1 MDLYEKKKLKEMIDK
16 ANVISFDVFDTLL
29 FRKVNTP
36 ETIFDLIGN
45 HFDIYGFRKLRIDE
59 QNRAS
64 RIAYQKIKAPHADM
78 NEIYDALSE
87 HSEIDVDWQ
96 EVKAFEIQAEKD
108 ALTAN
113 REMLEIFRYAKN
125 QNKRVVATSDMYLL
139 AATLG
144 EILESCGYNGFD
156 HIYCS
161 ADEHKAKFSKDLFE
175 CVAEKENTAYE
186 NILHIGDSQSADVD
200 IPSSFGIKTFR
211 YHCDADMEKVK
222 DTACTDIDNGMY
234 KILFDKNKGFWYNL
248 GIEAGGPLYMGLY
261 NWLSKKY
268 PDKGQKIYFLSRD
281 GYNLCKLFRDMGY
294 TNVQYIYTSRRAL
307 LLAGIDEINDEAI
320 AELPPYTMGQS
331 VGDILDYLCIPR
343 DKITQLSKAGFE
355 SMDDIIRS
363 VDDKAAFKKL
373 YELEKE
379 IFLERCAKERR
390 NAEKYFREVGLADE
404 KEAVVFDCGWSGSSQ
419 VLLDRFLSCIG
430 SECKTF
436 FCYFGIRNTEKS
448 RKQLHKKHYDTYA
461 FDFYNNHSLQS
472 GVNEAVVLYELFF
485 SAPHESVYYYG
496 DNGVVFENGEGDKE
510 KSDILEGIID
520 YVKAAADF
528 VSKYNIEYAPE
539 DAIGHIQRLVHF
551 PNEEEA
557 EKIGDL
563 NNVDGFVRQ
572 SGVSKHIAYIT
583 EEQFENNP
591 ETEIYWLRGLL
602 KRNDISEPLKTKIA
616 AKHGIAYPEAA
627 PSEYHLEDPV
637 SLANYIRMLSNE
649 KHEESVQELNYK
661 TKFSVVIPVYNTV
674 TEQLTEA
681 IDSVLAQ
688 TYDNFELILVDDHSP
703 WQNVVPVLRS
713 YESDSR
719 VKVIYRT
726 ENGHISAATN
736 DGLAAAD
743 GEFAVFM
750 DCDDIIEP
758 TALYEMAKK
767 LNDDPHLD
775 FIYSDEDKIT
785 EDGKI
790 RHMPFFKP
798 EWSPDLFMSEMYTN
812 HLAVYRLSIVKK
824 IGGLRSAYNGSQDY
838 DMTLRFMEQS
848 DNSRVGHIPKVLYH
862 WRERKESV
870 AFSLGSKNYAAKA
883 GCRAKEDALRRR
895 GIKGHLEYVPDVGQ
909 YRTVYDVE
917 GEPVISI
924 IIPSK
929 DNPEILRQCI
939 DSIYGF
945 TRYRSFE
952 VIVVDNGSS
961 PENKEK
967 ISLFLGERNI
977 RYIYGIY
984 SFNFS
989 KMCNKGAAAAKGD
1002 FLLFLNDD
1010 IEIFQPQWL
1019 ERMLGAAQQK
1029 HTGAVGAKLL
1039 YPETTLIQ
1047 HAGVS
1052 NIKEGPSHNFLRC
1065 NDSFPYYFGFSNLD
1079 YNCIAVTAAC
1089 LMVKRSVFD
1098 GVNGF
1103 NEKFPVAYND
1113 VDLCFRIYEAGYYNV
1128 QRNDAIAYHHESYS
1142 RGIDEI
1148 NEEKLL
1154 RLSAEKCMLYKD
1166 HPALKGYDPFLN
1178 VNIHS
1183 IGTTFD
1189 PQNNFNKTEPYSL
1202 PEYSSEAV
1210 CNIDMLKADSNGIIV
1225 SGWGYLA
1232 EAPAEDTDIHIIFTD
1247 PYDRSL
1253 RADCIKTER
1262 RDVAAAFNNDSL
1274 CHCGFESILDTSA
1287 LRPDIF
1293 PYKVG
1298 VEIIGSS
1305 GKKAV
1310 KWTDRTTDMIFPK
1323 TVSKCSDHS
1332 YADKLSLIPC
1342 SENTVWSID
1351 INSVSNRMQTI
1362 QGFAFCEGNDHFRYK
1377 KQLILK
1383 DTRDRA
1389 FIFDTEPVKRLDVAA
1404 TFPEIH
1410 YLFSTGFRC
1419 TILRELLE
1427 KNNEYEVYIRLYNI
1441 ADTSDIRDIATG
1453 QKVLS

>member
-1 MDLYEKKKLKEMIDK
+1 MNSYEKTTLMKMIEE
-16 ANVISFDVFDTLL
+16 AEVVSFDVFDTLL

-36 ETIFDLIGN
+36 ETIFDLIGKTFN
-45 HFDIYGFRKLRIDE
+45 IHGFRKLRMTE

-64 RIAYQKIKAPHADM
+64 GIAFQKNKAPHSDM
-78 NEIYDALSE
+78 NEIYEVLSE

-96 EVKAFEIQAEKD
+96 EVKAFEIQVEKD

-113 REMLEIFRYAKN
+113 REMLEIFNFAKS

-144 EILESCGYNGFD
+144 EILENCGYTGFD
-156 HIYCS
+156 YIYCS
-161 ADEHKAKFSKDLFE
+161 ADERKAKFSRDLFE
-175 CVAEKENTAYE
+175 VVAQKENVPYE
-186 NILHIGDSQSADVD
+186 KILHIGDNQSADVD

-211 YHCDADMEKVK
+211 YCCESDMEKVR
-222 DTACTDIDNGMY
+222 DAACTEIDNGMY
-234 KILFDKNKGFWYNL
+234 KILCNNNKGFWYNL

-261 NWLSKKY
+261 RWLSEKIG
-268 PDKGQKIYFLSRD
+268 DKNKKIYFLSRD
-281 GYNLCKLFRDMGY
+281 GYNLCKLFKEMGY
-294 TNVQYIYTSRRAL
+294 PNVQYVYTSRRAL
-307 LLAGIDEINDEAI
+307 LLAGIDKLNDESI
-320 AELPPYTMGQS
+320 AELPPYTKGQT
-331 VGDILDYLCIPR
+331 VGEILDYLCISR
-343 DKITQLSKAGFE
+343 DKITRLSDAGFG
-355 SMDDIIRS
+355 SMDDVIRTA
-363 VDDKAAFKKL
+363 DDQASFKKL
-373 YELEKE
+373 YMLEKE
-379 IFLERCAKERR
+379 VVLERCAEERR
-390 NAEKYFREVGLADE
+390 NAEKYFRENGLVDE

-436 FCYFGIRNTEKS
+436 FFYFGIRNMEKS

-461 FDFYNNHSLQS
+461 FDFYNNYSLQS

-485 SAPHESVYYYG
+485 SAPHESVYYYD
-496 DNGVVFENGEGDKE
+496 DNGVVFEEGKGDNE
-510 KSDILEGIID
+510 KTDILNGIIE
-520 YVKAAADF
+520 YVKTAADF
-528 VSKYNIEYAPE
+528 ALKYNIEYSPE
-539 DAIGHIQRLVHF
+539 DAIGHIQRLIKL
-551 PNEEEA
+551 PTEEEA
-557 EKIGDL
+557 KKIGDL

-591 ETEIYWLRGLL
+591 ETEIYWLKGLL
-602 KRNDISEPLKTKIA
+602 KRNDISESLKTKVA
-616 AKHGIAYPEAA
+616 AKCGIVYPESAS
-627 PSEYHLEDPV
+627 SEYHLEDPV
-637 SLANYIRMLSNE
+637 SLTNYQRMISCEN
-649 KHEESVQELNYK
+649 HEDAVQELSYK
-661 TKFSVVIPVYNTV
+661 PKFSVVIPVYNTV

-688 TYDNFELILVDDHSP
+688 NYDNFELILVDDHSS
-703 WQNVVPVLRS
+703 WQNVVPVLKG

-719 VKVIYRT
+719 VKVIYRS

-743 GEFAVFM
+743 GEFVVFM
-750 DCDDIIEP
+750 DCDDTIEP
-758 TALYEMAKK
+758 DALYEMAKK
-767 LNDDPHLD
+767 INENPELD

-812 HLAVYRLSIVKK
+812 HLAVYRMSIIKK
-824 IGGLRSAYNGSQDY
+824 IGGLRSTYNGSQDY

-862 WRERKESV
+862 WRERKESL
-870 AFSLGSKNYAAKA
+870 AFALGSKNYAAKA
-883 GCRAKEDALRRR
+883 SCRAKTCALKRR

-917 GEPVISI
+917 GEPVVSI

-929 DNPEILRQCI
+929 DNPEILRRCI
-939 DSIYGF
+939 DSIYEF
-945 TRYRSFE
+945 TRYENFE
-952 VIVVDNGSS
+952 IIVVDNGSS
-961 PENKEK
+961 PKNKER
-967 ISLFLGERNI
+967 ISMYLSEKNI
-977 RYIYGIY
+977 RYIYGVY

-989 KMCNKGAAAAKGD
+989 KMCNNGAAAAKGD
-1002 FLLFLNDD
+1002 YLLFLNDD

-1019 ERMLGAAQQK
+1019 ERMIGAAQQK

-1039 YPETTLIQ
+1039 YPETTIIQ
-1047 HAGVS
+1047 HAGIS

-1065 NDSFPYYFGFSNLD
+1065 DDSFPYHFGFSHLD

-1089 LMVKRSVFD
+1089 LMVKKPVFY

-1154 RLSAEKCMLYKD
+1154 RLSAEKCMLYRE

-1178 VNIHS
+1178 VNINS
-1183 IGTTFD
+1183 IGTILD
-1189 PQNNFNKTEPYSL
+1189 PVRNFNRIEPYYL
-1202 PEYSSEAV
+1202 PEYSSEVV
-1210 CNIDMLKADSNGIIV
+1210 CSIDMLKADSNRIVV

-1232 EAPAEDTDIHIIFTD
+1232 EAPAEDADIYIIFTD
-1247 PYDRSL
+1247 PYGRSM

-1262 RDVAAAFNNDSL
+1262 RDVAAAFNNNCL
-1274 CHCGFESILDTSA
+1274 HNCGFESVLDTSTI
-1287 LRPDIF
+1287 RPDIF
-1293 PYKVG
+1293 TYRVG
-1298 VEIIGSS
+1298 VEIISSS
-1305 GKKAV
+1305 GKRAV
-1310 KWTDRTTDMIFPK
+1310 KWADRTTDIVVAQA
-1323 TVSKCSDHS
+1323 VSRCSDHS
-1332 YADKLSLIPC
+1332 FLDKISLFPH
-1342 SENTVWSID
+1342 SENAVWSID
-1351 INSVSNRMQTI
+1351 INSVSDKMQII
-1362 QGFAFCEGNDHFRYK
+1362 QGFVFCEGNDHFRYK
-1377 KQLILK
+1377 KQLVLK
-1383 DTRDRA
+1383 DDHDRA
-1389 FIFDTEPVKRLDVAA
+1389 FVFNLESVNRLDVAV
-1404 TFPEIH
+1404 TFPEVH
-1410 YLFSTGFRC
+1410 YLFNTGFQC
-1419 TILRELLE
+1419 IILRELLE
-1427 KNNEYEVYIRLYNI
+1427 KNSKYEVYIRLYNI
-1441 ADTSDIRDIATG
+1441 MDASDIRDIATG
-1453 QKVLS
+1453 QMVLS